1 MAAAHVSF
9 HVVIVVVVAV
19 SSSSSL
25 DSSVLADK
33 LLVARLMLCII
44 FAHLSIVNASGS
56 LGLFCLPCP
65 PSPSLSLSPLVS
77 LSYLSSDF
85 SRRRG
90 RRTLPGSRLQ
100 AARFPCSSSL
110 NLPSLA
116 VSLFFPSAST
126 PQRLFLALL
135 LLMPVAAAAAFV
147 MFSVIFHS
155 AIIDIFQFD
164 ARTQRCQLPRPLLLM
179 LAPRPACHV

>member
-135 LLMPVAAAAAFV
+135 LSMPVAATAFV

-164 ARTQRCQLPRPLLLM
+164 ARTQRCLLPRPLLLM